1 MPVTSLAAHVT
12 DQLSRLC
19 RVTGADPEMSARL
32 VADLLGP
39 AGPRPLDA
47 GPAWPSDISD
57 DHTPVEFSV
66 AFHRHG
72 GRPTLRILAE
82 AAVADLAAP
91 ADLSSALAFLHRQAG
106 RHPLTTARLDRVLD
120 LFTTD
125 RPQGLFGMWHSLIL
139 RRTPEFKVY
148 LNPEISGVSD
158 ADALVTE
165 ALGRL
170 GVTHAYRAVR
180 ERALRPGEVG
190 AADRLTFFALDLHDA
205 DARIKLYV
213 SQHDAGPDDVAR
225 AAALV
230 DGVDPATVVD
240 FCRLAAGPGPY
251 TGRPMISSY
260 TFAPGADRPIGYSLY
275 VPIRSYVADDRDAR
289 DRTRA
294 VLDRHGF
301 DPDALDPAVAA
312 VASRPLEDGVGLLA
326 HVSLR
331 LGPPRP
337 GVTVYLSSEAYHV
350 NAPQPQWVPAR

>member
-1 MPVTSLAAHVT
+1 MPVTSLVAHVCH
-12 DQLSRLC
+12 QLSRLC
-19 RVTGADPEMSARL
+19 RVTGADPQMSARL

-39 AGPRPLDA
+39 AGPRPLAA
-47 GPAWPSDISD
+47 GPAWPSDVAD

-66 AFHRHG
+66 AFHPRT
-72 GRPTLRILAE
+72 RPTLRILAE
-82 AAVADLAAP
+82 AAVADLTSP

-125 RPQGLFGMWHSLIL
+125 EPQGRFGMWHSLIL

-148 LNPEISGVSD
+148 LNPEIRGVGESG
-158 ADALVTE
+158 ALVTE

-170 GVTHAYRAVR
+170 GVAEAYRAVR
-180 ERALRPGEVG
+180 ERALRPGELG

-213 SQHDAGPDDVAR
+213 SQHDAGPADLAR
-225 AAALV
+225 AAAIV
-230 DGVDPATVVD
+230 DGVDTDAVTD

-260 TFAPGADRPIGYSLY
+260 TFAPGADRPVGYSLY
-275 VPIRSYVADDRDAR
+275 VPIRGYVADDRDAR
-289 DRTRA
+289 DRIRTL
-294 VLDRHGF
+294 LDRHGF
-301 DPDALDPAVAA
+301 DPDALDPTIAA
-312 VASRPLEDGVGLLA
+312 VTARPLEDGVGLLA

-350 NAPQPQWVPAR
+350 HAPQPQSVPAR